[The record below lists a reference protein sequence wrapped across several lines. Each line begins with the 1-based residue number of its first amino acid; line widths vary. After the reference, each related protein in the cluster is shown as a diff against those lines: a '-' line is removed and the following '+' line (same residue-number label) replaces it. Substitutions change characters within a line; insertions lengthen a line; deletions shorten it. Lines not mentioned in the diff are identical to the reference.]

1 LTPKI
6 LIIDDEE
13 KMCWA
18 LERALSHEGYQVVT
32 ATRGL
37 RGIEL
42 ARENELSI
50 VILDLKM
57 PDIDGITVLKLLKKI
72 NPSIPVI
79 MITAHGT
86 IDTAIEAMK
95 IGAMD
100 YITKPFKLEQI
111 KVQIKQALHLT
122 NLEGQVNFLRQ
133 ELSEKYGKLV
143 GQSAAMKEVTLLIR
157 QVAKTNTTVLI
168 TGESGTGKEI
178 AAVEIHKLSNR
189 SDKPFVALNCAA
201 LPEQLLESELF
212 GHEKGAFT
220 GSTGKKKGRFEIAHK
235 GTIFLDEIGEMPITM
250 QAKLL
255 RVLQERCF
263 ERVGG
268 TDTVHVDVRVIAT
281 TNRDLATAIANGTF
295 REDLYYRLNV
305 MRIIMPPLRSR
316 KEDIPLLVNHFLE
329 KFDPS
334 HSKKISV
341 KSMKVLNHYN
351 WPGNIR
357 ELQNAIERSLIVCQ
371 GAEIQPVHLPK
382 ELLYSLDEPTTPII
396 DLTEGGF
403 SLEELEK
410 HLILKAMEK
419 HSGNQTKVAKYLGI
433 TRPTLLYRLQKYGLN
448 TPPSRSG

>member
-1 LTPKI
+1 LTPRI
-6 LIIDDEE
+6 LVIDDEE
-13 KMCWA
+13 RMCWA
-18 LERALSHEGYQVVT
+18 LERALSHEGYQVIT

-37 RGIEL
+37 QGIDL
-42 ARENELSI
+42 AQKAEPAM

-57 PDIDGITVLKLLKKI
+57 PDIDGIEVLKAIKKI

-95 IGAMD
+95 IGATD

-111 KVQIKQALHLT
+111 KVQVKQSLHLS
-122 NLEGQVNFLRQ
+122 NLENQVDFYRQ
-133 ELSEKYGKLV
+133 ELVKKYGKIV
-143 GQSAAMKEVTLLIR
+143 GQSDAMKEVALLIR
-157 QVAKTNTTVLI
+157 QVAKTGTTVLI
-168 TGESGTGKEI
+168 TGESGTGKEV
-178 AAVEIHKLSNR
+178 AAVEIHKASNQA
-189 SDKPFVALNCAA
+189 DKPFVAVNCAA

-220 GSTGKKKGRFEIAHK
+220 GATSKKKGRFEIAHK
-235 GTIFLDEIGEMPITM
+235 STILLDEIGEMPISM

-268 TDTVHVDVRVIAT
+268 TETIHVDVRVIAT
-281 TNRDLATAIANGTF
+281 TNIDIASAISNGDF

-305 MRIIMPPLRSR
+305 MQISIPPLRSR

-334 HSKKISV
+334 RSKKISSV
-341 KSMKVLNHYN
+341 AMKILTRYN

-357 ELQNAIERSLIVCQ
+357 ELQNAIERALIVCQ
-371 GAEIQPVHLPK
+371 GAEIQPVHFPK
-382 ELLYSLDEPTTPII
+382 ELLNSLEETTTPVIN
-396 DLTEGGF
+396 LTVGGF

-410 HLILKAMEK
+410 HLIIKALEK
-419 HSGNQTKVAKYLGI
+419 HNYNQTKAAKYLGI
-433 TRPTLLYRLQKYGLN
+433 SRPTLLYRLQKYGIKL
-448 TPPSRSG
+448 